1 MYKLTIYVP
10 STYGTANQIDNEKY
24 VRQISQMLSAIFGG
38 CSVSKIDGYYVANDG
53 SLVVESVTV
62 VWTFGSD
69 AEKLGRIGNYTGRWL
84 KRVMRQ
90 ESVLVTIERME
101 IVNFV

>member
-1 MYKLTIYVP
+1 MHKLSIYVP
-10 STYGTANQIDNEKY
+10 STRNTDQVTDNAKY
-24 VRQISQMLSAIFGG
+24 VAIIAKTLSSLYGG
-38 CSVSKIDGYYVANDG
+38 CSVSKIDGYYVAENGTLIAECIDC
-53 SLVVESVTV
+53 VY
-62 VWTFGSD
+62 TFAND
-69 AEKLGRIGNYTGRWL
+69 AEKLAKTGNYIARWL